1 MSSLVER
8 ALQWLDETIA
18 FIAKVLATVV
28 LLPFALWLPGPE
40 FLIARMWGKS
50 LADEER

>member
-1 MSSLVER
+1 MSFLVER
-8 ALQWLDETIA
+8 AMEWAEEAMVVT
-18 FIAKVLATVV
+18 AKLFATAV

-50 LADEER
+50 LTDDD